1 MNNDSNLSILL
12 SAKNNASA
20 VIKQAQDDVKRMASE
35 TEAATG
41 RTGDRFAAVGGMIKG
56 ALVGVSIAAVA
67 AGGASINMAADFE
80 QSLNIL
86 GSVSSATAD
95 QMSQLSQKARELG
108 QDAALPGVSAAD
120 AANAMT
126 ELAKAG
132 LDVNNVLGASKGVLS
147 LAKAGQVDAAFAAN
161 VTAQALNAFSLE
173 GKEANRVADLLAG
186 GANASTASVEGMAL
200 GLSQVGAGAKSMG
213 VNIQDTV
220 TALSLFS
227 NAGIQGS
234 DAGTSLK
241 AMFQQLANPTKESSE
256 LMKKLGLD
264 FFDAKGNFIGIAETA
279 DSLQDKLGK
288 LTTEQR
294 NQALATI
301 FGSDA
306 SRVAGVLASQ
316 GAEGFNELATA
327 VTKQGAATELAKAQN
342 SGFNGA
348 LDNFKSTLETMGTDL
363 GTKVL
368 PPLTD
373 FLTVL
378 TQNLPGALEWVTNN
392 GQTLIYVLGGLAA
405 GFAAIRL
412 AGMIS
417 DFAKATKTLELFV
430 GPKNAAGLKALGNG
444 FSTVASG
451 AKNALVWMAKHTA
464 ELAKQAGLWVANTAK
479 MVAHGVA
486 IAAVRTATALWTAAQ
501 WALNAA
507 LNANPISLIIIA
519 IVALIAAIVLLWN
532 NSETFRNIVTGV
544 FEAVW
549 NAIKAVWDWI
559 SNNWPLLLAILTG
572 PIGLAV
578 LWIINNWETVKA
590 AFALAWEFIKGVWS
604 NVVAWFGNV
613 WNGIKSIF
621 ASVGQWFANMF
632 TGAVNA
638 IFNAWNGITGFF
650 RGIWNAITS
659 IFGSIGAAVSN
670 GIVGAVR
677 GVVNGILSGA
687 ENIVNGFVGAING
700 VIGTINKIP
709 GVNIGRIGNLHLPRL
724 AEGGI
729 VSATPGGILAN
740 IGEGGKDEAVAPLD
754 KLYGMIARAVN
765 ESGGGGSGIT
775 VEAGGSLFTIN
786 YTGDPDKFTPAQAA
800 NMAKEIM
807 RQLRAQGLKIDEMGA
822 LR

>member
-56 ALVGVSIAAVA
+56 ALVGVSVAALA
-67 AGGASINMAADFE
+67 AGGASINMAGDFE

-95 QMSQLSQKARELG
+95 QMAQLSQKARELG

-256 LMKKLGLD
+256 LMKQLGLD
-264 FFDAKGNFIGIAETA
+264 FFDAKGNFIGIAATA

-288 LTTEQR
+288 LTVEQR

-316 GAEGFNELATA
+316 GAEGFNKLAES
-327 VTKQGAATELAKAQN
+327 VTKQGAATDLAAAQN

-348 LDNFKSTLETMGTDL
+348 LDNFRSTLETMGTDL

-378 TQNLPGALEWVTNN
+378 TSQLPGALQWVIDN
-392 GQTLIYVLGGLAA
+392 GQTLTIVIGGLAA
-405 GFAAIRL
+405 AFATIRL

-417 DFAKATKTLELFV
+417 DFMNATKTLV
-430 GPKNAAGLKALGNG
+430 WI
-444 FSTVASG
+444 
-451 AKNALVWMAKHTA
+451 AKNTA
-464 ELAKQAGLWVANTAK
+464 ELAKQGGIWVFNTAK
-479 MVAHGVA
+479 LVAHGIA
-486 IAAVRTATALWTAAQ
+486 MAAVRTATALWTAAQ
-501 WALNAA
+501 WALNVA

-544 FEAVW
+544 FQAVW

-590 AFALAWEFIKGVWS
+590 AFALAWEFIKQVWS
-604 NVVAWFGNV
+604 NVVGWFGSV
-613 WNGIKSIF
+613 WNGIVSIF
-621 ASVGQWFANMF
+621 SGVGTWFANMF

-638 IFNAWNGITGFF
+638 IRNAWGGITGFF
-650 RGIWNAITS
+650 QGIWNAITS

-670 GIVGAVR
+670 GIVGAVK

-709 GVNIGRIGNLHLPRL
+709 GVNIGKIGNLNLPRL

-729 VSATPGGILAN
+729 VPAQPGGILAN
-740 IGEGGKDEAVAPLD
+740 IAEGGKSEAVIPLD
-754 KLYGMIARAVN
+754 KLERMLSNAAQAG
-765 ESGGGGSGIT
+765 GGGGSGIK
-775 VEAGGSLFTIN
+775 VEPGGSLFTIN
-786 YTGDPDKFTPAQAA
+786 YTGDPADFSDAQAVD
-800 NMAKEIM
+800 MAKKIT
-807 RQLRAQGLKIDEMGA
+807 RALRAQGLKLDDMGA